1 MTTASITQT
10 QTHMPFLQCSQ
21 IYATAFSS
29 SKNMSSF
36 NFMCL
41 HINGLRSTPFKIP
54 NKHYSME
61 VHNILFIYSFISIFL
76 KFFQE
81 VLFDFVGVWFVW
93 GTFGYNW
100 CILLSPLLYA
110 KFSLFFLLSSALFH
124 KTSLCWHRYQI
135 IFKGLYL
142 HNI

>member
-1 MTTASITQT
+1 MPTTSITQT

-36 NFMCL
+36 NSMCL

-54 NKHYSME
+54 NKHYSMW
-61 VHNILFIYSFISIFL
+61 VHNILFIYSFISIFF

-81 VLFDFVGVWFVW
+81 VLFDFVGFWFVW
-93 GTFGYNW
+93 GTFGYN
-100 CILLSPLLYA
+100 CCHLYHTLNSPC
-110 KFSLFFLLSSALFH
+110 SFFCLLLSSTRPVFADIVT
-124 KTSLCWHRYQI
+124 K
-135 IFKGLYL
+135 LYL
-142 HNI
+142 KDCIFIIYS